1 MVYEDLLSLHGKE
14 TEHSYCYCTLESMAQ
29 PLSNLEIFSLTFDR
43 HTYKE
48 VSLTFDGALNCRG
61 PGVKERV
68 TPKGDS

>member
-29 PLSNLEIFSLTFDR
+29 PLSNLEIFSLTFD
-43 HTYKE
+43 
-48 VSLTFDGALNCRG
+48 GALNCRG
-61 PGVKERV
+61 PGVKEQV